1 MQNETTTVRKDTQL
15 QRNVADL
22 QKRVAFL
29 EDLLITAKETL
40 TLEEAAAFM
49 GIKRSSLYKMTHEQ
63 TIPFYKPNGKMIY
76 FEKSDILDWLRKNL
90 VASNDELPEAAR
102 MHMQTLSKNSLV

>member
-1 MQNETTTVRKDTQL
+1 MTNETNNVRKDTQL

-22 QKRVAFL
+22 QKRVSFL
-29 EDLLITAKETL
+29 ENIIIAAKETL

-63 TIPFYKPNGKMIY
+63 TIPFYKPNGKLIY
-76 FEKSDILDWLRKNL
+76 FEKSDILEWIRRNRVDSDEEITE
-90 VASNDELPEAAR
+90 VAR
-102 MHMQTLSKNSLV
+102 IHMQNLSKRK